1 MASDRIDNTINLD
14 KAIAYKIQRLA
25 RLLRVHLNQMLQ
37 QDGLD
42 MGMEQWL
49 ILARLHDSPGLA
61 QSELADKTLNDHPN
75 ITRMVDQ
82 LEKRGWVQRNVDIED
97 RRRHLVSL
105 TSAGRA
111 QVEYLQPRI
120 LAERKRIFAGFSPIE
135 IDQLVA
141 MLEKIEQALITEKV

>member
-1 MASDRIDNTINLD
+1 MTRDRIETTINLD

-42 MGMEQWL
+42 LSMEQWL
-49 ILARLHDSPGLA
+49 ILVRLYDNPGLA

-82 LEKRGWVQRNVDIED
+82 LEKRGWVQRDADIED

-105 TSAGRA
+105 TSSGRT
-111 QVEYLQPRI
+111 QVENIQPRI

-141 MLEKIEQALITEKV
+141 MLEKIEQALITEKD

>member
-1 MASDRIDNTINLD
+1 MTIERIDNTINLD

-25 RLLRVHLNQMLQ
+25 RLLRVHLNQLLQ

-49 ILARLHDSPGLA
+49 ILVRLYDNPGLA
-61 QSELADKTLNDHPN
+61 QGELADKTLNDHPN

-82 LEKRGWVQRNVDIED
+82 LEKRGWVQRDVDIED
-97 RRRHLVSL
+97 RRRYLVSL
-105 TSAGRA
+105 TSAGQT
-111 QVEYLQPRI
+111 QVEQLQPRI
-120 LAERKRIFAGFSPIE
+120 LDERKRIFAGFSPIE

-141 MLEKIEQALITEKV
+141 MLEKIEQALITEKD